1 MKSNKEKVF
10 DRSKALIS
18 RSGFMLRKK
27 DKNGCIDIYDKT
39 VKNPQNTRKYEIE
52 CGEKTDRIKID
63 DNSIFYGLNM
73 DRYIIINKNG
83 TKSRSVNIKVNKN
96 IELFY
101 EESYENV
108 PKSYRTKYNL
118 SPSEKSIL
126 KIKINLDNM
135 HSYSIIFNTD
145 SRASMD
151 TIDISYKAFYGTF
164 ESLFTSTNDSI
175 TYFRQ
180 IISKNIEDNNHVI
193 VSYDSESSSYTG
205 PIYPSTKHNYRNKKD
220 NTPFNIIKEDII
232 ERSTLPIFV
241 KFADSDEYMKNYKEA
256 IRIIEPVLD
265 DIITEFLAK
274 KTLKDTK
281 KYTPKRRTKVLKK
294 IR

>member
-39 VKNPQNTRKYEIE
+39 IKNPQNTRKHEIE
-52 CGEKTDRIKID
+52 CGEKTEKVKIN

-73 DRYIIINKNG
+73 DRYIIINKNE

-126 KIKINLDNM
+126 KITITLDNM
-135 HSYSIIFNTD
+135 HSYSIIFNTY
-145 SRASMD
+145 SRSSMD
-151 TIDISYKAFYGTF
+151 IIEISYKAFYGTF
-164 ESLFTSTNDSI
+164 KSLFTPINDSI
-175 TYFRQ
+175 TYSRY
-180 IISKNIEDNNHVI
+180 IMSKNIENNNQVL
-193 VSYDSESSSYTG
+193 VSYDSENSSYTG
-205 PIYPSTKHNYRNKKD
+205 TMLYPNYRNDKD
-220 NTPFNIIKEDII
+220 KAPFDTIKEDII
-232 ERSTLPIFV
+232 ERSKLPIFV
-241 KFADSDEYMKNYKEA
+241 EFVDSDEYMKNYEEA
-256 IRIIEPVLD
+256 IKIIEPVLD

-274 KTLKDTK
+274 KTIKDTK

>member
-39 VKNPQNTRKYEIE
+39 IKNPQNTRKHEIE
-52 CGEKTDRIKID
+52 CGEKTEKVKIN

-73 DRYIIINKNG
+73 DRYIIINKNE

-126 KIKINLDNM
+126 KITITLDNM
-135 HSYSIIFNTD
+135 HSYSIIFNTY
-145 SRASMD
+145 SRSSMD
-151 TIDISYKAFYGTF
+151 IIEISYKAFYGTF
-164 ESLFTSTNDSI
+164 KSLFTPINDSI
-175 TYFRQ
+175 TYSRY
-180 IISKNIEDNNHVI
+180 IMSKNIENNNQVL
-193 VSYDSESSSYTG
+193 VSYDSENSSYTG
-205 PIYPSTKHNYRNKKD
+205 TMLYPNYRNDKD
-220 NTPFNIIKEDII
+220 KAPFDTIKEDII
-232 ERSTLPIFV
+232 ERSKLPIFV
-241 KFADSDEYMKNYKEA
+241 EFVDSDEYMKNYGEA
-256 IRIIEPVLD
+256 IKIIEPVLD

-274 KTLKDTK
+274 KTIKDTK

>member
-39 VKNPQNTRKYEIE
+39 IKNPQNTRKHEIE
-52 CGEKTDRIKID
+52 CGEKTEKVKIN

-73 DRYIIINKNG
+73 DRYIIINKNE

-126 KIKINLDNM
+126 KITITLDNM
-135 HSYSIIFNTD
+135 HSYSIIFNTY
-145 SRASMD
+145 SRSSMD
-151 TIDISYKAFYGTF
+151 IIEISYKAFYGTF
-164 ESLFTSTNDSI
+164 KSLFTPINDSI
-175 TYFRQ
+175 TYSRY
-180 IISKNIEDNNHVI
+180 IMSKNIENNNQVL
-193 VSYDSESSSYTG
+193 VSYDSENSSYTG
-205 PIYPSTKHNYRNKKD
+205 TMLYPNYRNDKD
-220 NTPFNIIKEDII
+220 KAPFDTIKEDII
-232 ERSTLPIFV
+232 ERSKLPIFV
-241 KFADSDEYMKNYKEA
+241 EFVDSDEYMKNYEEA
-256 IRIIEPVLD
+256 IKIIEPVLD
-265 DIITEFLAK
+265 DIKTEFLAK
-274 KTLKDTK
+274 KTIKDTK